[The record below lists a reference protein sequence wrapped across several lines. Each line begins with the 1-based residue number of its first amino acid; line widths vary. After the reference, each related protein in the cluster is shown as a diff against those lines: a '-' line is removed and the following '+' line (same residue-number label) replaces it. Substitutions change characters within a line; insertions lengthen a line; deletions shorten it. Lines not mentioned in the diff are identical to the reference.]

1 MIRIFIAFPVLI
13 LVVILQS
20 SVISQITL
28 LKGYGDLMLVVLAA
42 WGLQARISSP
52 WIWAVL
58 GGLLVGFVSKA
69 PWPILLTGYVFVSLL
84 AQLLQRRVWQAPLLA
99 MFSVT
104 FLGTVVLN
112 LLLLV
117 NFQIFG
123 PSLKFN
129 EALGLIILPNLLI
142 NLLIALPVFYLCRL
156 HEALSMT
163 VMDLSWLGILLPTM
177 S

>member
-1 MIRIFIAFPVLI
+1 MFRIFIAFPVLI

-42 WGLQARISSP
+42 WGLQARIGSP
-52 WIWAVL
+52 WVWAVL
-58 GGLLVGFVSKA
+58 GSMLVGFVSKA

-84 AQLLQRRVWQAPLLA
+84 SHLLQRRVWQAPLLA

-112 LLLLV
+112 LLLYAY
-117 NFQIFG
+117 FQIFG
-123 PSLKFN
+123 VSLDFS
-129 EALGLIILPNLLI
+129 EAMGLIILPNLLI
-142 NLLIALPVFYLCRL
+142 NLLIALPVFYLVR
-156 HEALSMT
+156 
-163 VMDLSWLGILLPTM
+163 DLSRWVNY
-177 S
+177 SQEDE